1 MLAAL
6 EWQNMT
12 NYTYLA
18 ISGGVIV
25 ALATGL
31 YATPGGR
38 LKVPGIVL
46 SIIGSLGLGLGLGVI
61 LMGGIGYH
69 WEKEQQPP
77 MSFRTPDIGV
87 AGPPPGAGARQGPGS
102 GANKAQLAALVGK
115 LDLLTEKPLSI
126 QFSDEQRKDVTELLK
141 GLADADDLSD
151 EDAKMKVEK
160 LHNLLEEQR
169 GTLEA
174 AGYSWSG
181 QRGGPG
187 RGAANGELPA
197 NPFKAD
203 QNAGHLKRLT
213 DRVAQGAKERSIP

>member
-6 EWQNMT
+6 DWQNMT
-12 NYTYLA
+12 HYTYLA
-18 ISGGVIV
+18 IAGGVTV
-25 ALATGL
+25 VLAMGL

-46 SIIGSLGLGLGLGVI
+46 SIIGGLGLGLGLGVL

-77 MSFRTPDIGV
+77 MSFRTPDMGV
-87 AGPPPGAGARQGPGS
+87 GGPPPGAALCRGPAG

-126 QFSDEQRKDVTELLK
+126 HLSDEQRKDVTELLK

-151 EDAKMKVEK
+151 EDAKAKVDK
-160 LHNLLEEQR
+160 LHSLLQEQR
-169 GTLEA
+169 ETLEA
-174 AGYSWSG
+174 TGYSWSG
-181 QRGGPG
+181 QRAGLGRGGP
-187 RGAANGELPA
+187 ANGDQPA

-213 DRVAQGAKERSIP
+213 ERISQGAKE